1 MTRLLL
7 TTGQYLE
14 IDEYF
19 DALSVDENGYY
30 RVTLTATSQNVM
42 LQKTHVVWI
51 ENTVTPT

>member
-7 TTGQYLE
+7 STGNYIE

-19 DALSVDENGYY
+19 DALTVDENGYY

-42 LQKTHVVWI
+42 LQKSQIVWI